1 MEEKGYPDALHQLQH
16 QQQPSN
22 NVRETPTIAGRG
34 FPATQSLS
42 YRWGFLPLSFLS
54 PSWDIDPSHPLCN
67 TVCPS
72 LFSPHPMHLHIF
84 LLETTM
90 YSKFPSIL
98 REQGRGGTSLGSAR
112 SKARARGVFARLD
125 KLQAR
130 RLGSASKK
138 INKKSG
144 KNCIFSCIFFIIV
157 RTCLP
162 RFSL

>member
-1 MEEKGYPDALHQLQH
+1 MGWWIAATREKTPEGEFWPSCKATHHKQTSREREREREREVEEKGYPDALHQLQH

-72 LFSPHPMHLHIF
+72 LFFPHPMHLHIF

-98 REQGRGGTSLGSAR
+98 REQGCCGIDTPAPEIITL
-112 SKARARGVFARLD
+112 
-125 KLQAR
+125 
-130 RLGSASKK
+130 
-138 INKKSG
+138 KSRPSW
-144 KNCIFSCIFFIIV
+144 KQ
-157 RTCLP
+157 
-162 RFSL
+162 